1 MAIFACDIF
10 RSVAQKFNNIVA
22 AINFLEYMFW
32 WFHPVILHF
41 IQNREFR
48 FGITLDYDQAV
59 YARCDTPRIGIYFT
73 VIVTVAS

>member
-10 RSVAQKFNNIVA
+10 RSVAQNKKFNNIVA

-48 FGITLDYDQAV
+48 FGITLDRT
-59 YARCDTPRIGIYFT
+59 RCDTPRIGIYFT